1 MSENIPPPN
10 PTALLSGT
18 PSASPRPLSGLPTA
32 SPSQLSGAPTLGP
45 APSSPIIP
53 PSLTNNSNQSTNSES
68 MKPNNVN
75 VNMTP
80 SENTNYGTNQALENQ
95 PMNNT
100 GMNNTGMNNTGME
113 GEPGEDEDLILQSDA
128 IHRIPELELSGRGKK
143 TALIVVNVQ
152 NCFFRGGAM
161 AMFPSEKTSEDI
173 EKEKNLIRRI
183 NNLIGL
189 YEEDEDYFN
198 AGLGGSPVIKGEIN
212 VKTDPSTGMKHLDGT
227 YPTGS
232 RKKYFFDH
240 IVYTQTAF
248 PADHHTFASYHYL
261 REKKQRIKDIMESQ
275 SINYEDAHKKITDD
289 QLDKYYWGFVNTNFE
304 NSGMIQYDEETGSK
318 LWPDHALLDGTDV
331 VIENKRCY
339 RGIDFHPRLNLAPL
353 YCPNQNLN
361 PQVYINPPVFDGRGK
376 VVWLLGDDQ
385 TSPRSAF
392 LNNINQSTGLLE
404 YLQDKNIEEIY
415 VVGMFRDMMVEAT
428 AVDAAANGFPTVNLV
443 YDATLPFNIPTNNTG
458 VNNKMY
464 FRNIGEINKYL
475 DLTNDVSSE
484 TKYYD
489 YLRDKNIW
497 AQNIEAKNVRLI
509 NYQNIIENIKVG
521 KEEFSCGL
529 TEDDLIKTFDI
540 FLKTSTSTSRGEGII
555 V

>member
-1 MSENIPPPN
+1 MSSSNSNLPETSSSTPSPS
-10 PTALLSGT
+10 LSGT
-18 PSASPRPLSGLPTA
+18 PSPALTPALSETPSPALSPALSET
-32 SPSQLSGAPTLGP
+32 SPS
-45 APSSPIIP
+45 PSETP
-53 PSLTNNSNQSTNSES
+53 PSPSETSPSLSSNSNLSPSISSEENNM
-68 MKPNNVN
+68 MKGEDVN
-75 VNMTP
+75 L
-80 SENTNYGTNQALENQ
+80 SENGMMTNQMNQ
-95 PMNNT
+95 SAEMNNT
-100 GMNNTGMNNTGME
+100 GVE
-113 GEPGEDEDLILQSDA
+113 EIILQSDA
-128 IHRIPELELSGRGKK
+128 IHRIPELELAGRGKK

-161 AMFPSEKTSEDI
+161 SMFPSEKTAEDV

-183 NNLIGL
+183 NNLIAL

-198 AGLGGSPVIKGEIN
+198 AGLAGSPVIKGEIN
-212 VKTDPSTGMKHLDGT
+212 IKTDASTGMKHLDGT

-240 IVYTQTAF
+240 IIYTQTAF

-261 REKKQRIKDIMESQ
+261 REKKQRIKDIMETQ
-275 SINYEDAHKKITDD
+275 SINYEEAHKKITDD

-304 NSGMIQYDEETGSK
+304 NAGMIQFDEQTNSK
-318 LWPDHALLDGTDV
+318 LWPDHAVLDGSDV

-339 RGIDFHPRLNLAPL
+339 RGVDFHPRLNLAPL
-353 YCPNQNLN
+353 YCPNQSLNLN
-361 PQVYINPPVFDGRGK
+361 PQVYLNQPLIDGRGK
-376 VVWLLGDDQ
+376 VVWLAGDDQ

-404 YLQDKNIEEIY
+404 YLQDKNIEEVY

-428 AVDAAANGFPTVNLV
+428 AVDAAANGFPTVNII

-475 DLTNDVSSE
+475 DLTDDVSSE

-529 TEDDLIKTFDI
+529 SEDDLIKTFDI

-555 V
+555 T